1 MCERDAEA
9 RGDIGRKMEK
19 TAIGKMVVGLKIF
32 NLKRHDLSMCRTIF
46 SLILSQKEVNRI
58 SEKYFTTYCIFFI
71 SMLTRNMKKISLIY

>member
-32 NLKRHDLSMCRTIF
+32 NLKQHDLS
-46 SLILSQKEVNRI
+46 LDVQN
-58 SEKYFTTYCIFFI
+58 YFCSYFI
-71 SMLTRNMKKISLIY
+71 TEGS